1 MSITTIVC
9 CAFGRFGSNIMVT
22 VEENAECDWDEV
34 WQVERDICALYH
46 EQAKVAGID
55 GDLAYGSIYKSAYW
69 RYLSV
74 KALPK
79 MLETERDFILHG
91 CLIMALAMAMD
102 LIDGSGSHMREHI
115 FTYRQAI
122 NQITVKDTDTL
133 RLIRISVL
141 ALDIAE
147 GRNDLNAD
155 LNKSLTWVNSH
166 FIQGYFRSML
176 EQSIVAHSKVRLSD

>member
-1 MSITTIVC
+1 ME
-9 CAFGRFGSNIMVT
+9 T
-22 VEENAECDWDEV
+22 VKENGEYGWDEV
-34 WQVERDICALYH
+34 WQVEHDICALYH

-79 MLETERDFILHG
+79 MSETERDFILHG
-91 CLIMALAMAMD
+91 CLIMALAMAVD
-102 LIDGSGSHMREHI
+102 VIDGSGSHMKEHI
-115 FTYRQAI
+115 ITYRQAI
-122 NQITVKDTDTL
+122 DQITVKDEDTL

-141 ALDIAE
+141 ALDIME
-147 GRNDLNAD
+147 GRNDLKAEFVR
-155 LNKSLTWVNSH
+155 SLTWVNSH

-176 EQSIVAHSKVRLSD
+176 EQSIAAHSKVRSSG